1 MPPAVLPQRQ
11 AQLVQIGVRSYSDG
25 SHIPIWALMLG
36 DTSHAEQVARR
47 YGSLG
52 PYGLNA
58 TLWTRAEN
66 GPAWMMTTYRRPL
79 TIDEAV
85 DLHNNAEAFT
95 SRQRGDSSLLPAV
108 FAKLDANL
116 TNSVDF
122 IIQYDDGSTK
132 AYLYPGTSRSDA
144 EQAAASIGD
153 LAR

>member
-1 MPPAVLPQRQ
+1 
-11 AQLVQIGVRSYSDG
+11 
-25 SHIPIWALMLG
+25 MLG

-58 TLWTRAEN
+58 TLWTRAED
-66 GPAWMMTTYRRPL
+66 GSAWMMTTYRRPL
-79 TIDEAV
+79 NIDEAV

-116 TNSVDF
+116 TNYVDF

-144 EQAAASIGD
+144 EQAAASIGG